1 MFTQLNLIRKD
12 SRRAYFDI
20 LHNPILNSGV
30 NAATTG
36 VLFQLCLV
44 GEKDRSNSRN
54 VLLHCSSGLSLAG
67 SSPLYMSNA
76 VICYSPVWF

>member
-44 GEKDRSNSRN
+44 GEKDPTQET
-54 VLLHCSSGLSLAG
+54 CCCT
-67 SSPLYMSNA
+67 A
-76 VICYSPVWF
+76 VVG